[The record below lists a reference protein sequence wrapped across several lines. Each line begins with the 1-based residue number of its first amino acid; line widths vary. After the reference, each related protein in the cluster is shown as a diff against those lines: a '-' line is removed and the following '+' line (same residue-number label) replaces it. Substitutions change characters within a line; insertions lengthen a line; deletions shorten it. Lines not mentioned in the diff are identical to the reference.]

1 MTCDKNTCNYC
12 IISHFNNNC
21 SRCFNPQFGVVA
33 GQIGG
38 ICSKVNQVYPL
49 SLLAFAATAK
59 ALSLPR
65 YPPSSGPSILSHSPT
80 THHRDHQHQQITLN
94 CTSYRIPASSLSGD
108 RGSCSQVP
116 GIEHRYRRHVKP
128 KKQHEIKCLAEVGT

>member
-1 MTCDKNTCNYC
+1 MTCDQNTCNYC
-12 IISHFNNNC
+12 IISHFNNNFN
-21 SRCFNPQFGVVA
+21 RCFNPQFGVVA

-65 YPPSSGPSILSHSPT
+65 YPPSSPSILSPSPT
-80 THHRDHQHQQITLN
+80 THRDHQHQQITLN
-94 CTSYRIPASSLSGD
+94 STGYMYRIPASSLSGD

-116 GIEHRYRRHVKP
+116 GIEHCYRRHVKP